1 MKKFLI
7 FLIVLFIIVFIFYN
21 CPNNIN
27 EHFGE
32 LRSPLPTD
40 QAVVVNATRM
50 TGSEFAGY
58 PYYEPWEDIYRNP
71 SAGYLLD
78 DNNEGKFSFPI
89 CSKACCSPQYP
100 PPFEIPI
107 DEWLAKN
114 KDKYVPSQYTCNNA
128 WEDTG
133 CLCLPDKQREY
144 LESRG
149 ANKHKMGE
157 YPIPVPVSTSV

>member
-1 MKKFLI
+1 MWKLLLI
-7 FLIVLFIIVFIFYN
+7 LLILVIIYIIYIQKNDEVE
-21 CPNNIN
+21 P
-27 EHFGE
+27 FGE
-32 LRSPLPTD
+32 LREPIPSD
-40 QAVVVNATRM
+40 QNITVNETRM

-58 PYYEPWEDIYRNP
+58 PHYEPWDDIYRNP

-78 DNNEGKFSFPI
+78 DNNEGKFSYPI

-114 KDKYVPSQYTCNNA
+114 IDKYVPSRYTCNNS

-133 CLCLPDKQREY
+133 CLCMTDKQREY
-144 LESRG
+144 LEGRG
-149 ANKHKMGE
+149 NNKHLMGE
-157 YPIPVPVSTSV
+157 YPIPNISTNV